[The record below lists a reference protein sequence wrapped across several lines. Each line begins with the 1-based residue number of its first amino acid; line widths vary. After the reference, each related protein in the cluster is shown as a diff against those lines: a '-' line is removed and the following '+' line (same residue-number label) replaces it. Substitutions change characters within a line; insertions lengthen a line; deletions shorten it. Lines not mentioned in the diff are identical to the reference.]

1 MFPSIDNPN
10 DEIKKTQKILFGLF
24 VVALVLA
31 IPKFAASIVLG
42 IAELLILL
50 TFLCGICYYN
60 YCLIVFYIVMLL
72 FSVINFTMFIGRT
85 IQISFDGKNPLL
97 SEGVFL
103 MSFII
108 ACVTVVYDLIALH
121 FCFTAYKEFKGE
133 TVRQGKD
140 VEKDGVHPT
149 QHLKY
154 K

>member
-10 DEIKKTQKILFGLF
+10 DELRKTQKILFVLF

-31 IPKFAASIVLG
+31 IPKFAASVILG

-72 FSVINFTMFIGRT
+72 FSVINFTMLIGRT
-85 IQISFDGKNPLL
+85 IQITFTDTNPF
-97 SEGVFL
+97 EDNGVFL

-108 ACVTVVYDLIALH
+108 ACVTVVYDLIALY
-121 FCFTAYKEFKGE
+121 FCFEAYKEFKGE

-149 QHLKY
+149 QHLRY
-154 K
+154 E